1 MTFSTLNQLIS
12 PGKFPVLA
20 VEYSALGGSS
30 SGQSVPAYQNQIH
43 STHEAPWASSE
54 AAGDNL
60 NNCFLRMF

>member
-30 SGQSVPAYQNQIH
+30 SGGSLPAYQNQIH
-43 STHEAPWASSE
+43 STPKLPGLPVEP
-54 AAGDNL
+54 L
-60 NNCFLRMF
+60 MII